1 MKRNA
6 VAWAALVVSAAAL
19 ASSQGLTPRVP
30 AAPEL
35 PAEGQKTA
43 RALSEA
49 FEAVADFIKPSVV
62 QITVQRKAGTRTLTI
77 PRRSPNPN
85 NPDGRLPK
93 DFEDMLKR
101 FFGPDFAPENQQF
114 GGIAEGTGSG
124 FVYDDK
130 GHILTNN
137 HVVSGAEKIT
147 VTFHDG
153 TEAAATVVGTD
164 KDTDVAVIK
173 VDNTHYRPVQK
184 GQSKGLKVGEWVLAV
199 GSPFGLEQT
208 VTAGII
214 SATERD
220 EVGINK
226 YESFIQTDASINPGN
241 SGGPLVD
248 MDGRVVGINSAIV
261 TGNRSMLGTG
271 ANAGVGFAIPID
283 MASTV
288 ADKLIKDG
296 KVSRAR
302 LGVRLEPLTPA
313 LSKQL
318 GLDEKTKGTLVIQ
331 VVPGSPADK
340 AGLKEGDV
348 IVRFDSKPIPSG
360 STLVNLVGA
369 SDVGKTYSLDYLRDG
384 KEQSARVVPAPEDQ
398 VVFDIERQQQGG
410 STARREAPKPSS
422 DEFGLS
428 LQPLT
433 PELASQ
439 FGYPKGSEGLVVTSV
454 KEDSPAAAAGLE
466 AGDLITKVIQDK
478 KIRPVEGLKEFENLA
493 SKSDELGLFVQS
505 ADTPGHFV
513 TLSRAKKD

>member
-1 MKRNA
+1 
-6 VAWAALVVSAAAL
+6 L
-19 ASSQGLTPRVP
+19 
-30 AAPEL
+30 
-35 PAEGQKTA
+35 
-43 RALSEA
+43 
-49 FEAVADFIKPSVV
+49 
-62 QITVQRKAGTRTLTI
+62 
-77 PRRSPNPN
+77 
-85 NPDGRLPK
+85 
-93 DFEDMLKR
+93 
-101 FFGPDFAPENQQF
+101 
-114 GGIAEGTGSG
+114 
-124 FVYDDK
+124 
-130 GHILTNN
+130 
-137 HVVSGAEKIT
+137 
-147 VTFHDG
+147 
-153 TEAAATVVGTD
+153 
-164 KDTDVAVIK
+164 
-173 VDNTHYRPVQK
+173 
-184 GQSKGLKVGEWVLAV
+184 LAV
-199 GSPFGLEQT
+199 GSPFGLDQND
-208 VTAGII
+208 TAGIV
-214 SATERD
+214 SATERN

-261 TGNRSMLGTG
+261 TGNRSLMGTG

-313 LSKQL
+313 LAKQL
-318 GLDEKTKGTLVIQ
+318 GIDEKTRGTLVIQ
-331 VVPGSPADK
+331 VVPGSPAAK

-369 SDVGKTYSLDYLRDG
+369 SDVGKTYNLDYLRDG
-384 KEQSARVVPAPEDQ
+384 KVQTARVVPAPEDQ
-398 VVFDIERQQQGG
+398 VVFDIERQQ
-410 STARREAPKPSS
+410 SRPSS

-439 FGYPKGSEGLVVTSV
+439 FGYPKGTDGLVVTSV

-478 KIRPVEGLKEFENLA
+478 KIRPVEGVKEFEAIA
-493 SKSDELGLFVQS
+493 SKADELGLFVQS
-505 ADTPGHFV
+505 ADTPGRFV
-513 TLSRAKKD
+513 TLSKAKKD